1 MLTLLKL
8 GGSLITDKSRPR
20 TPRPE
25 VLMRLAQE
33 IAQACQKAPE
43 LQLILG
49 HGSGSFGHVV
59 AERYGTRQGV
69 YTSEQWKGF
78 VEVWREAL
86 ALNRLVVKALEDV
99 GLPVFAFPPS
109 ASAIA
114 KDGKIVDWNLQPIQ
128 AALRAALV
136 PVVYGDV
143 AFDQIRGGT
152 ILSTEDIFGYLA
164 ARLPVKR
171 ILLAGLEPGVWADY
185 PTCSRLVTEITAEN
199 IREVL
204 PALGGARGR
213 DVTGGMASKVQQS
226 LAWVQEIPALQ
237 VLIFSA
243 EIPMNLERAMLGE
256 AIGTLIHHPQPSQ
269 SRPV

>member
-8 GGSLITDKSRPR
+8 GGSLITDKSRPH
-20 TPRPE
+20 TLRPE

-33 IAQACQKAPE
+33 IVQACQKAAE

-59 AERYGTRQGV
+59 AERYGTHQGV
-69 YTSEQWKGF
+69 YTPEQWKGF

-86 ALNRLVVKALEDV
+86 ALNRLVVEALEDV
-99 GLPVFAFPPS
+99 GLPVIAFPPS

-114 KDGKIVDWNLQPIQ
+114 RDGKIIEWNVQPIQ

-152 ILSTEDIFGYLA
+152 ILSTEDLFGHLA
-164 ARLPVKR
+164 TRLPVKR

-185 PTCSRLVTEITAEN
+185 PTCSRLVAEITAEN
-199 IREVL
+199 IQEVL

-226 LAWVQEIPALQ
+226 LAWVQGIPELQ

-243 EIPMNLERAMLGE
+243 EIPMNLERVLLGE
-256 AIGTLIHHPQPSQ
+256 TIGTLIHHPQPSQ
-269 SRPV
+269 CQPV